1 MDQDFSKFSIE
12 DLEQMVLGQ
21 DGIYKFDLYNELY
34 DRYVAKN
41 DIDMAA
47 FAMERL
53 ISSFVGEID
62 SGTLVNARYK
72 QALIYFNAENFS
84 FAATYAEKGT
94 EDWEAKSATDSH
106 FYLEWSKCAIVQL
119 RSRLAL
125 GFISEI
131 PERAE
136 RLLEILETFKFR
148 NFIPLVH
155 LIIAEAYFHLE
166 LDDLCEEYLKLA
178 QAGTPFDSINQ
189 KKIDFLRNEMSAGT
203 QPKFL

>member
-1 MDQDFSKFSIE
+1 MDQDFSKFSLE

-84 FAATYAEKGT
+84 FAAIRQAFARALCRAQFSRCLG
-94 EDWEAKSATDSH
+94 
-106 FYLEWSKCAIVQL
+106 CA
-119 RSRLAL
+119 
-125 GFISEI
+125 G
-131 PERAE
+131 PE
-136 RLLEILETFKFR
+136 
-148 NFIPLVH
+148 
-155 LIIAEAYFHLE
+155 
-166 LDDLCEEYLKLA
+166 
-178 QAGTPFDSINQ
+178 
-189 KKIDFLRNEMSAGT
+189 
-203 QPKFL
+203 